1 MRISKRILSVVM
13 ALIMLLGVCVVPSYA
28 AGEAYPTGQEDA
40 SKINIKF
47 AVEQVDSIE
56 WEDYGMSLSATDNN
70 LYAVTIY
77 AKAAYGINQIQVP
90 LHFDKTKFSPLM
102 WADDAPVDNGAL
114 GYDGW
119 YGDNDSQD
127 VYDFYPG
134 EAMEDSTMLRAN
146 GNTAANKGAAA
157 YIPMGNTTNYGVM
170 NNDVRYVD
178 SSNPAVAAWVN
189 GLSANTGVMY
199 RFYLNMTTKMA
210 YLNVK
215 NNAVITDWCN
225 IGTIYFVRNDGVSE
239 ADAVGAEFG
248 FTAANSYG
256 SQGLL
261 DTSGQ
266 TKYGTSYA
274 ESEPGLHYVE
284 NAFVEESAPAYSE
297 TTPTIISNLK
307 TQMRFNP
314 ENSANLD
321 VRNLAVIDGDALNV
335 YLNDADLLANYT
347 ATATQTQQEQLAAAL
362 IKDIGFIYSAS
373 TETTIDRD
381 DAILWHQGLESTQTY
396 AKKTVSFIDTSTSAG
411 NYVISCMVDNI
422 NADDCQTY
430 HLVSLGYL
438 VLDTDFDGTADT
450 YYYYETVN
458 STNLADLYGNRP
470 A

>member
-1 MRISKRILSVVM
+1 MVKSKKLLSLFLAVVMVLSVFTVM
-13 ALIMLLGVCVVPSYA
+13 ASAYTRGEAEGTADIDIKYTVEKVGELPETA
-28 AGEAYPTGQEDA
+28 AG
-40 SKINIKF
+40 
-47 AVEQVDSIE
+47 
-56 WEDYGMSLSATDNN
+56 SAALAGDNF
-70 LYAVTIY
+70 YAVTVWMKSAKAVDILTVPFHYNKTLFSPITLSDGEVTYPYGAGMDQDTYYTDMGEGALYLYTLGDYMNNTGMYKENGTTATTKALAKCIGLGNSNAAAVGVTTELVSPDHTLYSKWGAGLPADAGVIY
-77 AKAAYGINQIQVP
+77 AQVKA
-90 LHFDKTKFSPLM
+90 
-102 WADDAPVDNGAL
+102 
-114 GYDGW
+114 
-119 YGDNDSQD
+119 
-127 VYDFYPG
+127 
-134 EAMEDSTMLRAN
+134 ST
-146 GNTAANKGAAA
+146 
-157 YIPMGNTTNYGVM
+157 
-170 NNDVRYVD
+170 
-178 SSNPAVAAWVN
+178 AVKN
-189 GLSANTGVMY
+189 
-199 RFYLNMTTKMA
+199 A
-210 YLNVK
+210 YLNTLEGI
-215 NNAVITDWCN
+215 ATYTDWVN
-225 IGTIYFVRNDGVSE
+225 MFTIYFE
-239 ADAVGAEFG
+239 AIADDVTGAEFG
-248 FTAANSYG
+248 VYTDDCFKVDGNYDASGYAYYYSTA
-256 SQGLL
+256 
-261 DTSGQ
+261 
-266 TKYGTSYA
+266 KYSA
-274 ESEPGLHYVE
+274 QVPSFNVVS
-284 NAFVEESAPAYSE
+284 NAVVEESAPAYSE

-450 YYYYETVN
+450 YYYYETVK
-458 STNLADLYGNRP
+458 STDLANLYGNRP